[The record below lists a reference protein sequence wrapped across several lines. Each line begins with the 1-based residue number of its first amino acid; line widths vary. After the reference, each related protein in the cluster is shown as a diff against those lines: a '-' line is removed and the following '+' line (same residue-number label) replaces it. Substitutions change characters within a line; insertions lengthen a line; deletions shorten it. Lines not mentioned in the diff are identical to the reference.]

1 MINCRS
7 ALRGRFTIA
16 AVVISLFTFMFAVAG
31 CEIQDLGITESAAPP
46 AAPPQ
51 DEVSFSV
58 SSQSSVPAN
67 PPAWSA
73 TTLYNRAGMYVT
85 HKGKVWVSQWSV
97 TLGAEPGANSW
108 NGWKSAVVLSKD
120 AANPQ
125 PWDANGAYN
134 AKGFYVSHKGKVWVS
149 QWHITRGQ
157 EPGANTWNGWKEAS
171 SLQPEKKA
179 APAWT
184 RVFGGSNHMLAVSG
198 KGHLY
203 AWGRNEHGQLG
214 DGSTTDRLNAVRIG
228 TASDWDRIGASSSAY
243 GRSIGINKKG
253 ELYVWGGT
261 GSKVPARVGD
271 SSDWVHA
278 AGGGNH
284 ILAINSRG
292 ELYGW
297 GSNRRGQLG
306 MGIDRPESVSAP
318 TRIGTAAN
326 WKHADAGLFYSLAI
340 NDDGELYAWG
350 YNYEGQLGIGSS
362 ASYTVSPQRVG
373 TASNWVHVDAG
384 VYHAL
389 GVNSLGELYVWGKND
404 HGQLGNG
411 GNTSLRVPT
420 RIATS
425 VSWKYVSAGNAYS
438 MAISDDGALYA
449 WGRNDHGQL
458 GDGKTADRSTPTKIG
473 DASNWSDVSAGVDS
487 SRALNA
493 EGELYAWGR
502 NDYGQLGDGKTA
514 DRSTP
519 VKIAAISAAQ

>member
-16 AVVISLFTFMFAVAG
+16 AVVISLFAFMFAAAG

-46 AAPPQ
+46 AALPQ
-51 DEVSFSV
+51 GEVNLSV

-85 HKGKVWVSQWSV
+85 HKGKVWVSQWYI

-108 NGWKSAVVLSKD
+108 NGWKSTVVLSRD
-120 AANPQ
+120 ATNPK
-125 PWDANGAYN
+125 PWDANSTYN

-149 QWHITRGQ
+149 QWHITRGR
-157 EPGANTWNGWKEAS
+157 EPGANAWNGWKEVVS
-171 SLQPEKKA
+171 VQPKKKA
-179 APAWT
+179 VPAWT
-184 RVFGGSNHMLAVSG
+184 RIIGGTDHMLAVSG
-198 KGHLY
+198 KGELY
-203 AWGRNEHGQLG
+203 AWGRNNHGQLG
-214 DGSTTDRLNAVRIG
+214 DGSTTNRSTPTRIG
-228 TASDWDRIGASSSAY
+228 TASDWDRLGASSSGY

-261 GSKVPARVGD
+261 GSKAPARVGD

-278 AGGGNH
+278 AGGSNH
-284 ILAINSRG
+284 MLAINSKG
-292 ELYGW
+292 ELYGR
-297 GSNRRGQLG
+297 GSNRWGQLG
-306 MGIDRPESVSAP
+306 MGLDGPDSVSGL

-340 NDDGELYAWG
+340 NDNGELYAWG
-350 YNYEGQLGIGSS
+350 YNYDGQLGIGSS
-362 ASYTVSPQRVG
+362 DSYTVSPQKVG
-373 TASNWVHVDAG
+373 TASNWTHVAAG
-384 VYHAL
+384 VEHAL

-425 VSWKYVSAGNAYS
+425 VSWKYVSAGNTFS
-438 MAISDDGALYA
+438 MAISGNGELYA
-449 WGRNDHGQL
+449 WGRNNHGQL
-458 GDGKTADRSTPTKIG
+458 GDGTKTDRSTPTKIG
-473 DASNWSDVSAGVDS
+473 DASNWTDVSAGVDS
-487 SRALNA
+487 GRAVNA
-493 EGELYAWGR
+493 KGELYAWGR
-502 NDYGQLGDGKTA
+502 NDYGQLGDGTTA
-514 DRSTP
+514 ERSRP
-519 VKIAAISAAQ
+519 VKIAAGSAAR